1 MSETTAQSETTIDHV
16 LNSGLRFVGERM
28 DHSQGVALAIRIA
41 AGAKDD
47 PANKFGLAH
56 LAKELLFKGTKKH
69 DARKLSDAI
78 DFIGLRHNEYTATE
92 STVMQLRF
100 LPEHTE
106 KALSLLREVL
116 TLPSFP
122 QKECD
127 TAKTQSIQ
135 ELKHLEDDAFSKV
148 FVILK
153 ELFFGSQWG
162 HPDLGSETSVPE
174 ISRADI
180 QGFWQGHYIPRGTV
194 VAAAGKFDPSVM
206 SKELETL
213 FNPGGDAWPIETPP
227 VLPSTHIRQH
237 HFKDSQQTQI
247 AMAFPG
253 VPHSHPDYYILRTAV
268 GVLAGGMSG
277 RLFTEVREKRALVY
291 SVGAHTVS
299 LRNLGGIYAYAGT
312 TTPRAKETLDVIKN
326 ELARLGDGVTHEEIE
341 RAKVGL
347 KAHMLMDQE
356 STYSR
361 AREMVDDVFFEG
373 RIIPLS
379 EVIGRINSVTV
390 EQVKEYWKAHPY
402 DPYTLVTL
410 GREALE

>member
-1 MSETTAQSETTIDHV
+1 MSEPTVQPETTIDRN
-16 LNSGLRFVGERM
+16 LASGLRFVGEHLE
-28 DHSQGVALAIRIA
+28 HSQGVALAIRIA

-47 PANKFGLAH
+47 PGNKFGLAH
-56 LAKELLFKGTKKH
+56 LVKETLFKGTKKR
-69 DARKLSDAI
+69 DARKLSDAV

-100 LPEHTE
+100 LPEHTD
-106 KALSLLREVL
+106 KALGLLREVL
-116 TLPSFP
+116 TLPAFP
-122 QKECD
+122 DNECE

-135 ELKHLEDDAFSKV
+135 ELKHLEDDPFSKV
-148 FVILK
+148 FVLLK

-162 HPDLGSETSVPE
+162 HPDLGTESSVPD

-180 QGFWQGHYIPRGTV
+180 QAFWQSHFIPKGAV
-194 VAAAGKFDPSVM
+194 VAAAGKFDPEVM
-206 SKELETL
+206 AHHLDTI
-213 FNPGGDAWPIETPP
+213 FNSGGDAWPIENPP
-227 VLPSTHIRQH
+227 VLPNANQRKH

-299 LRNLGGIYAYAGT
+299 LRNVGGIYAYAGT
-312 TTPRAKETLDVIKN
+312 TTPRAAETLKVIKD
-326 ELARLGDGVTHEEIE
+326 ELARLGDDVTTEEIE

-347 KAHMLMDQE
+347 KAHLLMDQE

-379 EVIGRINSVTV
+379 EVIGRINAVTV
-390 EQVKEYWKAHPY
+390 DHVKHYWKSHPY